1 MVIGQIGI
9 AKQGFSGVCRPTFRQ
24 AAIRQIDSQLRK
36 RAQAG
41 YPNRSV
47 ESRFNLVERRRWA
60 TSLSTAIDSTA
71 IDSTAIDSTAI
82 DTVRERDLWQKGITA
97 TATAT
102 ATVDRGTIGL
112 GVAVVGAIA

>member
-24 AAIRQIDSQLRK
+24 VAIRQIDSQLRK
-36 RAQAG
+36 RAQAS

-47 ESRFNLVERRRWA
+47 KSRFNLVERRRWA
-60 TSLSTAIDSTA
+60 ASLSA
-71 IDSTAIDSTAI
+71 AIDSTAI

-97 TATAT
+97 IAITIAITK
-102 ATVDRGTIGL
+102 VDRGTIGL
-112 GVAVVGAIA
+112 EVAVVGAIA